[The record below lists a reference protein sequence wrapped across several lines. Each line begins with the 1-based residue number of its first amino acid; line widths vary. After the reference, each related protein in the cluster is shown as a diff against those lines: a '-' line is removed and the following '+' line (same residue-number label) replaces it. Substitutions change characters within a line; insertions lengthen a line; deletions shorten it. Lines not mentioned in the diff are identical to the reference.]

1 MPYRLMGL
9 VVMGCMLVWSGGV
22 RAAEPEWSLKSGD
35 TLAVVGVT
43 RDTQR
48 IKGMTRK
55 QLEDRRLG
63 FGLSTLI
70 AETLF
75 DSGKFRL
82 YETPNVG
89 ERQLLDDLVTSY
101 WVESPPDYAERD
113 LYRVAQQLKLSLLAY
128 GRIVHATQR
137 KRGLSFGPFSNHKQT
152 LRVRVNVCLY
162 DATQRTTL
170 CREGQGKAVQTGK
183 GVLYE
188 YVGDRLDFARS
199 AAGKA
204 TTEAVTHAVHELVEA
219 IHFEP

>member
-1 MPYRLMGL
+1 MPYRLSGL
-9 VVMGCMLVWSGGV
+9 VVMGCMLVWCVGV
-22 RAAEPEWSLKSGD
+22 SVAEPEWSLKSGD

-43 RDTQR
+43 RSTDR
-48 IKGMTRK
+48 LKGMTRK

-82 YETPNVG
+82 FETRTIQ
-89 ERQLLDDLVTSY
+89 ERQLLDDMVTTY

-113 LYRVAQQLKLSLLAY
+113 LYRVAQKLRLSLLAY
-128 GRIVHATQR
+128 GRIAHATER
-137 KRGLSFGPFSNHKQT
+137 KRGLSFGPFSSHKQT

-162 DATQRTTL
+162 DASQRTTL
-170 CREGQGKAVQTGK
+170 CHEGQGKAAQTGT
-183 GVLYE
+183 GFLYE
-188 YVGDRLDFARS
+188 YDGDRLDFARS

-204 TTEAVTHAVHELVEA
+204 TAEAVTLAVHELVKA
-219 IHFEP
+219 IHFAP